1 VHAAEQQRPD
11 VAAARD
17 AWLESQPNL
26 DPAKLIFIDET
37 GATTKMARLY
47 GRAPK
52 GQRCVAA
59 VPYGHWM
66 TTTFVAGLR
75 MGELAAPMLLD
86 GPMDGDAFRAYVEKV
101 LAPELSPGE
110 IVIMDNLPSHKV
122 HGIREAIEAVGAQLR
137 YLPAYSPDLNP
148 IEMAFSKLKAILK
161 GVAAR
166 THDDLWQAA
175 ADALNRFSPSDCKG
189 YFTAAGYDA
198 T

>member
-1 VHAAEQQRPD
+1 
-11 VAAARD
+11 
-17 AWLESQPNL
+17 
-26 DPAKLIFIDET
+26 
-37 GATTKMARLY
+37 
-47 GRAPK
+47 
-52 GQRCVAA
+52 
-59 VPYGHWM
+59 M

-75 MGELAAPMLLD
+75 LGALSAPMLLD
-86 GPMDGDAFRAYVEKV
+86 GPMDGDAFRAYVEQV

-122 HGIREAIEAVGAQLR
+122 HGIREAIEAAGAELR

-166 THDDLWQAA
+166 TRDHLWQTI
-175 ADALNRFSPSDCKG
+175 ADALNRFSPSDYKS
-189 YFTAAGYDA
+189 YFRAAGYDA

>member
-1 VHAAEQQRPD
+1 
-11 VAAARD
+11 
-17 AWLESQPNL
+17 
-26 DPAKLIFIDET
+26 
-37 GATTKMARLY
+37 
-47 GRAPK
+47 
-52 GQRCVAA
+52 
-59 VPYGHWM
+59 M

-101 LAPELSPGE
+101 LVPELSPGE

-122 HGIREAIEAVGAQLR
+122 HGVREAIEAVGAQLR

-148 IEMAFSKLKAILK
+148 IEMVFSKLKAILK

-189 YFTAAGYDA
+189 YFTAVGYDA